1 MAPRIAVVY
10 YSLWGH
16 IKQMAAAEMKGIKA
30 AGGDPTLY
38 QIAET
43 LPAEVL
49 GKMHAAPKD
58 SSIPVLDDPAELL
71 KYDGFLLGIPTRYGN
86 MPAQWKTFW
95 DKTGQIWG
103 SGGYAGKY
111 AGVFIS
117 NGTLGGGQESTA
129 LATMSTLAHHGINFV
144 PLGYTHALAEITNL
158 KEVHGGS
165 PWGAGTFSDADGSR
179 QPTELELTIAEKQGK
194 AFYETL
200 AKVKFA

>member
-1 MAPRIAVVY
+1 
-10 YSLWGH
+10 
-16 IKQMAAAEMKGIKA
+16 
-30 AGGDPTLY
+30 
-38 QIAET
+38 
-43 LPAEVL
+43 
-49 GKMHAAPKD
+49 MHAAPKD
-58 SSIPVLDDPAELL
+58 TSVPVLDDPAELL

-95 DKTGQIWG
+95 DKTGGIWM

-144 PLGYTHALAEITNL
+144 PLGYTHAFAEITNL

-165 PWGAGTFSDADGSR
+165 PWGAGTFSVCLLSPCR
-179 QPTELELTIAEKQGK
+179 
-194 AFYETL
+194 
-200 AKVKFA
+200 